1 MNECYHDEVGQII
14 SPISSCYHFCMFCK
28 DGFSFKDLKKRDFII
43 VVLAQPVL
51 VAIFAL
57 IELVNSA
64 LQ

>member
-1 MNECYHDEVGQII
+1 
-14 SPISSCYHFCMFCK
+14 MFCK
-28 DGFSFKDLKKRDFII
+28 DDFSFKDLKKRDFII

-57 IELVNSA
+57 IELVKSS